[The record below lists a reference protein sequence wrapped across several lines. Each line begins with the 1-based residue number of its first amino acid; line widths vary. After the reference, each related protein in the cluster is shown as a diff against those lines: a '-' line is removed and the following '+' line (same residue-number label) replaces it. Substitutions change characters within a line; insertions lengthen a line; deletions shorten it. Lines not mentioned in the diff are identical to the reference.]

1 MKVLIVEPGQYPRE
15 ADIEPTLEAKRKI
28 VGGLIDVAYP
38 FPDDN
43 VCVVLNDEGKLMG
56 LPLNRALGD
65 YDIIAGTFFV
75 CGCNEEN
82 FVGLTPEQFT
92 RYEKFYHDPQLFHR
106 TPFGILVEHCTT
118 ERYAAAMDAVSRPR
132 RPPSRQAP
140 ER

>member
-1 MKVLIVEPGQYPRE
+1 
-15 ADIEPTLEAKRKI
+15 
-28 VGGLIDVAYP
+28 
-38 FPDDN
+38 
-43 VCVVLNDEGKLMG
+43 MG

-65 YDIIAGTFFV
+65 YDVIAGTFFV
-75 CGCNEEN
+75 CGYNEEN

-106 TPFGILVEHCTT
+106 MPFGILVEHCTT

>member
-1 MKVLIVEPGQYPRE
+1 MQI
-15 ADIEPTLEAKRKI
+15 ADLVTLY
-28 VGGLIDVAYP
+28 AY
-38 FPDDN
+38 
-43 VCVVLNDEGKLMG
+43 NDWANQRILAATA
-56 LPLNRALGD
+56 R
-65 YDIIAGTFFV
+65 
-75 CGCNEEN
+75 
-82 FVGLTPEQFT
+82 LTPEQFT